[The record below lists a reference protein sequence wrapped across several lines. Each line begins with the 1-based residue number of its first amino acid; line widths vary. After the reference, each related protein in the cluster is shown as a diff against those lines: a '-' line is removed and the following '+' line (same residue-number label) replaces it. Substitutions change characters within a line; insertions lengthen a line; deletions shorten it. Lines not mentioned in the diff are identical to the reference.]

1 MFYGRQLPL
10 CVYPCDD
17 STPGYI
23 HGLTGGPDLSVSSGL
38 PGEGG
43 GRKQECDVT
52 HAVPGQWATQF
63 TGSQTGQSTA
73 EVLMRLKQQQQQ
85 PGGMQ
90 DAGCGEKL

>member
-38 PGEGG
+38 PDSCCSGSAGDSVHREPDWPINSGG
-43 GRKQECDVT
+43 ADEAEAAAAAAAGWDTGCGRK
-52 HAVPGQWATQF
+52 
-63 TGSQTGQSTA
+63 
-73 EVLMRLKQQQQQ
+73 L
-85 PGGMQ
+85 
-90 DAGCGEKL
+90 